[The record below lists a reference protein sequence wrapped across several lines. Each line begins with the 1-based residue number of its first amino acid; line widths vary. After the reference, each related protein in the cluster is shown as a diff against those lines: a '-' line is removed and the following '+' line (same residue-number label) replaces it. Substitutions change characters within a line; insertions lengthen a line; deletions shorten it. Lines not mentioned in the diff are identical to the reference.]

1 MHGLGVTD
9 PGSRSPSTAR
19 IFVFVCFGNIMRS
32 PMCEALMKQELGA
45 YSNQIK
51 VSSAGLHATAG
62 RAAHAWALAAAR
74 ELGIS
79 LDDHRS
85 QQLTAEMVD
94 QADAI
99 FAMDYQNQVELLAQY
114 PQAKEKIF
122 RLRAYEGAPVRRA
135 EIRDP
140 YYGDLEQT
148 LECYRLLQ
156 KCIKNVASGVL
167 RSLASEPPLSPADS
181 ANVNENLNFSTRHM
195 LVTPFGAAPE
205 ILAPLW
211 KVKIITDS
219 ELRSIRHSLRRD
231 LLSSDDAAED

>member
-1 MHGLGVTD
+1 MLLQAGPLTLGRLRPHGNSVFLWTIIA
-9 PGSRSPSTAR
+9 PSSSLRRWSIKPMQFLPWTTRTRLNSSR
-19 IFVFVCFGNIMRS
+19 NI
-32 PMCEALMKQELGA
+32 
-45 YSNQIK
+45 
-51 VSSAGLHATAG
+51 
-62 RAAHAWALAAAR
+62 R
-74 ELGIS
+74 E
-79 LDDHRS
+79 
-85 QQLTAEMVD
+85 
-94 QADAI
+94 
-99 FAMDYQNQVELLAQY
+99 
-114 PQAKEKIF
+114 AKEKIF
-122 RLRAYEGAPVRRA
+122 MLRAYEGAPVRRA

-148 LECYRLLQ
+148 RECYRLLQ
-156 KCIKNVASGVL
+156 NCIQNVASGVL